1 MRTSLVVGGREVPQ
15 SESLGTAEA
24 DGEAEGP
31 ILPAGAPAAAA
42 AAAGGGGSG
51 GSGAPSLVRQGSFKI
66 KS

>member
-42 AAAGGGGSG
+42 AAAAAGGG
-51 GSGAPSLVRQGSFKI
+51 GSGAPSLIRQGSFKI